1 MARIVFDVHGLSTGG
16 GVKTYIT
23 SLLAALAQLGT
34 SHELVAAAA
43 RDRGELPPG
52 VSLETAFPRVPIG
65 IWQQIGLP
73 VIARRVG
80 ADIIHATK
88 HVGPR
93 WHRGKSVVT
102 IHDAMYFTHRDMWRP
117 GEGAYW
123 RALTRFGLA
132 GADAVLTVSSNARES
147 LLDIGLGAAD
157 RLFAVPNGVSERF
170 VPVADQTAIKA
181 VARKYGLRQPFLI
194 TVGTLGRKKN
204 VGTLIR
210 SLPRLQALA
219 GQAVQLAVVG
229 RTDYDEASI
238 RAACAEQGVADS
250 VVLTGF
256 IPFGDLLA
264 LYNAASVFVYASLW
278 EGFGLP
284 VLEAMRCGLPVV
296 TTTGGGLREV
306 AADAAVLIDD
316 PLDADEFATKTLQ
329 LLSDA
334 DQVLD
339 LRRRGLAHAANFTW
353 ERTARQTLAVYE
365 SLM

>member
-16 GVKTYIT
+16 GVRTYIT

-34 SHELVAAAA
+34 SHELIAAAA
-43 RDRGELPPG
+43 RDRGALPPG
-52 VSLETAFPRVPIG
+52 VPLETAFHHTPIG
-65 IWQQIGLP
+65 LWQQTGLP
-73 VIARRVG
+73 LIARRVG
-80 ADIIHATK
+80 ANIVHATK

-93 WHRGKSVVT
+93 WHRGKSVIT

-132 GADAVLTVSSNARES
+132 GADAVVTVSEDARES
-147 LLDIGLGAAD
+147 LLDLGLGTPD

-170 VPVADQTAIKA
+170 VPLADAAATAD

-210 SLPRLQALA
+210 SLPRLHALT
-219 GQAVQLAVVG
+219 GEAVQLAVVG
-229 RTDYDEASI
+229 RTDCDEASI
-238 RAACAEQGVADS
+238 RATCAEQGVGDS
-250 VVLTGF
+250 VILTGF
-256 IPFGDLLA
+256 VPFEDLLT
-264 LYNAASVFVYASLW
+264 LYNAAAVFVYASLC

-284 VLEAMRCGLPVV
+284 ILEAMRCGVPVV
-296 TTTGGGLREV
+296 TTTGGSLREV
-306 AADAAVLIDD
+306 AADAAVLIED
-316 PLDADEFATKTLQ
+316 PLNADEFATKAFQ

-334 DQVLD
+334 DLATE
-339 LRRRGLAHAANFTW
+339 LRRRGLAHAAEFTW
-353 ERTARQTLAVYE
+353 ERTARQTLAIYE
-365 SLM
+365 SLL